1 MMFGGFRGLLLFQAT
16 NNRTMM
22 QQSIGG
28 VLGEGNR
35 GCGGEIKGDTN
46 QFSFI
51 YVFTRST
58 HSTEA
63 HGGLM
68 EFTGVSW

>member
-1 MMFGGFRGLLLFQAT
+1 LEAFEDSIFSFEPLTITL
-16 NNRTMM
+16 M

-35 GCGGEIKGDTN
+35 GCGGKIKGDTN
-46 QFSFI
+46 QFSFV